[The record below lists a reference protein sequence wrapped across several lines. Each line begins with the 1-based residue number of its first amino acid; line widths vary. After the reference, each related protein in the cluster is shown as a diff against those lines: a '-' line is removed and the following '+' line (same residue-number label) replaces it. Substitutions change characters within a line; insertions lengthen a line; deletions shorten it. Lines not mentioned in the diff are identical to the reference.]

1 MNLRLLALAG
11 VVAATVALPLA
22 VASAGPVSD
31 GVPGAVRLRAG
42 DLFAGGHVGDSR
54 AGDSRADDSRADGKS
69 GAGVLGRRTD
79 DAGRSDDARTDG
91 AHSGGASRA
100 DGEAQASESR
110 RSSPLL
116 GLGLATAANCGPEL
130 SSPDGLEAQT
140 CVLTQGQDTWA
151 RTYYRNASGEELSS
165 VLSLMKPDGRT
176 LQMRCAVGAEDE
188 PGACETPRERTTGD
202 AGAYTAVAEFAK
214 SAGSGPL
221 LLRSGSS
228 TSAAGNASDSH
239 N

>member
-22 VASAGPVSD
+22 VASAGPVGD
-31 GVPGAVRLRAG
+31 GNPEAVRVRADG
-42 DLFAGGHVGDSR
+42 SGADSSR
-54 AGDSRADDSRADGKS
+54 AGDSQTGHSRAGGSRAEGKNGAAASAGSADG
-69 GAGVLGRRTD
+69 
-79 DAGRSDDARTDG
+79 DAR
-91 AHSGGASRA
+91 
-100 DGEAQASESR
+100 ASESG
-110 RSSPLL
+110 RSSLLL

-130 SSPDGLEAQT
+130 SSPDGVEAQT
-140 CVLTQGQDTWA
+140 CVLTQGRDTWG

-176 LQMRCAVGAEDE
+176 VQMHCVVDAADE
-188 PGACETPRERTTGD
+188 PGACETPRERTAGD

-228 TSAAGNASDSH
+228 TSGAGSASDADNSPDQSAG
-239 N
+239 

>member
-54 AGDSRADDSRADGKS
+54 ADDSRADGKS
-69 GAGVLGRRTD
+69 GAGASGRRT
-79 DAGRSDDARTDG
+79 DDARTDG
-91 AHSGGASRA
+91 ARSGGASRA
-100 DGEAQASESR
+100 EGEARASESR

-116 GLGLATAANCGPEL
+116 GLGLATAADCGPEL

-228 TSAAGNASDSH
+228 TSDAGNASDSH

>member
-42 DLFAGGHVGDSR
+42 DLFAGGRVGDSR
-54 AGDSRADDSRADGKS
+54 ANDSRADGKS
-69 GAGVLGRRTD
+69 GAGASGRRSD

-91 AHSGGASRA
+91 ARSGGARSGGASRA
-100 DGEAQASESR
+100 DGEERASESR

-228 TSAAGNASDSH
+228 TSDAGNASDSH